1 MKIKKRDNTLEQLS
15 FDKIIY
21 RLKKLC
27 NDPKLPKLTTID
39 PDVVAQRVVS
49 SIYDGVTSCELD
61 EEAARIAVGMIENP
75 EYPKLASR
83 IVVSNLHKST
93 MECFSEVMLRLYNN
107 KDRSGEAMPVL
118 SDAVVDVIQKHKSTL
133 NFAIDYSRDYLFDY
147 FGFKT
152 LEKSYLLRVYDKE
165 RDTTVIAERPQHMYM
180 RIAIGVHMDDIQS
193 VIKTYE
199 YISQHYYTHASPT
212 MFNAGTRM
220 PNLSSC
226 FLIGTHDSIDGIY
239 KTITDCARIS
249 KLGGGIGVHISNVRA
264 KGSLIRGTNGTSD
277 GIVPMVRVYN
287 ATALYVDQ
295 SSRRKGSFAMY
306 IEPWHADI
314 MDFLDL
320 KKNQGH
326 EDLRARDLFYALWTP
341 DLFMR
346 RVEEDGDWYLMCPD
360 ECPGLTDVYGE
371 EFEQLYEKY
380 VAENRYR
387 KMVKAR
393 DIWTRVLDAQI
404 ETGTPYIGYKDSV
417 NKKCNQKNLGTIR
430 SSNLCSEISLYSDH
444 KEYAVCNLCS
454 IALPMYVY
462 RDADDTMK
470 FDFNKLYE
478 VSKYVVGP
486 MNKVIDNN
494 YYPTPETKLS
504 NMRHRP
510 LGIGVQGLADVYIK
524 MGLSFE
530 SDEAKELNKLI
541 FETLYYGV
549 LKGSVELAKVDG
561 PYESYKESPFSQ
573 GKFQF
578 DLAREFDGLEVP
590 EPHLWDWEA
599 LRKDI
604 LQFGVR
610 NSMLTALMPTASTA
624 QIMGNS
630 EAFEPI
636 DSCIFKRR
644 VLSGEYIVVNKYLVE
659 DLTRLGLWNRQLKDT
674 IIANNGS
681 IQDIQEIPDRL
692 KAVYRT
698 VWEISQKAVIEQCRD
713 RGHFV
718 DQMQSMNL
726 FMSSPNYKKLTSMHF
741 YAFRNKLKTGM
752 YYLRSK
758 AAASAGKFSVDADLE
773 KALRDKQANGDLDYE
788 ESKLLCSIENPEAC
802 LMCSG

>member
-1 MKIKKRDNTLEQLS
+1 MKIKKRDNSLEQLS
-15 FDKIIY
+15 FDKITF
-21 RLKKLC
+21 RLQKLC
-27 NDPKLPKLTTID
+27 NDTKLGKLETID

-61 EEAARIAVGMIENP
+61 EEAARIAVGMIENL

-93 MECFSEVMLRLYNN
+93 MECFSEVMERLYRNT
-107 KDRSGEAMPVL
+107 DRHGNHVPIIADSVIE
-118 SDAVVDVIQKHKSTL
+118 VVRKHKGTL

-152 LEKSYLLRVYDKE
+152 LEKSYLLRGYDPVTNKSV
-165 RDTTVIAERPQHMYM
+165 VIERPQQMYM
-180 RIAIGVHMDDIQS
+180 RIAIGIHMDDIEN
-193 VIKTYE
+193 ILKTYE

-220 PNLSSC
+220 SNLSSC
-226 FLIGTHDSIDGIY
+226 FLMGSHDSIDGIY

-249 KLGGGIGVHISNVRA
+249 KLGGGIGVHISNIRA
-264 KGSLIRGTNGTSD
+264 KGSVIRGTNGTSD

-341 DLFMR
+341 DLFMKQ
-346 RVEEDGDWYLMCPD
+346 VECDGDWYLMCPD
-360 ECPGLTDVYGE
+360 ECPGLTDAYGDAFDE
-371 EFEQLYEKY
+371 LYWKY
-380 VAENRYR
+380 VSESRYR
-387 KMVKAR
+387 AKVKAQEVWR
-393 DIWTRVLDAQI
+393 KVLDAQM

-417 NKKCNQKNLGTIR
+417 NKKCNQKNLGTIK
-430 SSNLCSEISLYSDH
+430 SSNLCSEISLYSDES
-444 KEYAVCNLCS
+444 EYAVCNLCS
-454 IALPMYVY
+454 IALP
-462 RDADDTMK
+462 K
-470 FDFNKLYE
+470 FVESTDQFNFKKLFE
-478 VSKYVVGP
+478 VAKYTTIP

-494 YYPTPETKLS
+494 YYPTVETRTS
-504 NMRHRP
+504 NMKHRP

-524 MGLSFE
+524 MKIPFE
-530 SDEAKELNKLI
+530 SEEARKLNNAI
-541 FETLYYGV
+541 FETLYFGV
-549 LKGSVELAKVDG
+549 LSGSVELAKAHG
-561 PYESYKESPFSQ
+561 PYASYSGSPFSE

-578 DLAREFDGLEVP
+578 DLVKEFEGDSIELSG
-590 EPHLWDWEA
+590 LWDWER
-599 LRKDI
+599 LRADLKMYGI
-604 LQFGVR
+604 R

-644 VLSGEYIVVNKYLVE
+644 VLSGEYIVVNKYLIS
-659 DLTRLGLWNRQLKDT
+659 DLTQLGIWSKQMKDT

-681 IQDIQEIPDRL
+681 IQDIPGIPEEI
-692 KAVYRT
+692 KSVYKT
-698 VWEISQKAVIEQCRD
+698 VWEISMKSVILQCRD
-713 RGHFV
+713 RGNFV

-726 FMSSPNYKKLTSMHF
+726 FMASPNYKKLTSMHF
-741 YAFRNKLKTGM
+741 YAFKNNLKTGM

-758 AAASAGKFSVDADLE
+758 ASASAGKFSVDVSIE
-773 KALRDKQANGDLDYE
+773 KELREKKASGKTLDNE
-788 ESKLLCSIENPEAC
+788 EEKLLCSIDNPEAC